1 MPDSQKKYDVIVD
14 GLTAQPNVARGKM
27 MGMSC
32 VKVNGNMCMGFWEND
47 MVFKLKGDDH
57 TAALKLKGAKLF
69 DPSGMK
75 RPMKEWV
82 QIPAA
87 HTSRWGKFAEA
98 ALKYVSTLPSKCQ

>member
-1 MPDSQKKYDVIVD
+1 MSDSQKKYDSLAD
-14 GLTAQPNVARGKM
+14 NLAAQPNVARGKM

-32 VKVNGNMCMGFWEND
+32 VKVNGNMFAGFWEDD

-57 TAALKLKGAKLF
+57 AAALKLKGARLF

-82 QIPAA
+82 QVPAVHA
-87 HTSRWGKFAEA
+87 TKWKKFTEA
-98 ALKYVSTLPSKCQ
+98 ALKYVSTLPAK